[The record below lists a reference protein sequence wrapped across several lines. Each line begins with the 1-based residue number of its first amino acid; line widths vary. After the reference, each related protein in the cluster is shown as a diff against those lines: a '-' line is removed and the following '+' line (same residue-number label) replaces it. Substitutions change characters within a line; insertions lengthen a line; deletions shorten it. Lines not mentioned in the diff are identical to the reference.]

1 MNSPQAARV
10 RWLLLCI
17 FLLALSA
24 VLIYTHNAAT
34 DSADA
39 PAPPSVFLAGPYLN
53 SVGSD
58 RAAIVWLST
67 SSDLP
72 ATVTIQTETFSRQ
85 FRPTLKPIPYVR
97 AFLYLVQADGLA
109 PYTSYTYS
117 IRSGDEQ
124 LSGNFRTLSS
134 SPEQNFTFAL
144 YGDHRTAPDDHRKVA
159 DAIAAEKPL
168 FVLSSGDYVTDG
180 RIFDQWAHQFFNPAV
195 QLLLDTP
202 LWPARGNHESQ
213 GPLYRALFE
222 LPGNELYYSFDCGSA
237 TFIILD
243 SNLKNAEHRAQLH
256 WLKNHLT
263 ELRLRRPQAWLFV
276 MLHEPIFNIAGNR
289 SHWGHDDVLPLLQ
302 EARVDFVLAG
312 HSHLYERIC
321 PIRSPNGSVIQHIV
335 SGGGGAPLYSAKPS
349 PLLAHGIGISVHHYC
364 LFTVAPDSVAV
375 LVKQPDGEIIDSF
388 TVARPGPASASPAN
402 VVVENLPDKPPASLP
417 PISQQQA
424 FYYQFLPR

>member
-17 FLLALSA
+17 FFLALSA

-34 DSADA
+34 DA
-39 PAPPSVFLAGPYLN
+39 PAPPSAFLTGPYLN
-53 SVGSD
+53 SVGPD

-72 ATVTIQTETFSRQ
+72 ATVTIRTETFSRQ
-85 FRPTLKPIPYVR
+85 FRPTVKPIPYVR
-97 AFLYLVQADGLA
+97 AFLYLVQADDLA

-117 IRSGDEQ
+117 IRSGHEQ

-134 SPEQNFTFAL
+134 SGEQNFTFVL
-144 YGDHRTAPDDHRKVA
+144 YGDHRSSPDDHRKVA
-159 DAIAAEKPL
+159 DAIAAEKTL

-180 RIFDQWAHQFFNPAV
+180 RIFNQWPSQFFNPAAE
-195 QLLLDTP
+195 LLRNTP
-202 LWPARGNHESQ
+202 LWTARGNHENL

-222 LPGNELYYSFDCGSA
+222 LPGNELYYSFDCGPA

-243 SNLKNAEHRAQLH
+243 SNLKNADHQAQVG

-263 ELRLRRPQAWLFV
+263 ELRLRRPRAWLFV
-276 MLHEPIFNIAGNR
+276 MVHEPMFNIGGNR
-289 SHWGHDDVLPLLQ
+289 SHWGHDDVLSLLQ
-302 EARVDFVLAG
+302 EARVDFVLTG
-312 HSHLYERIC
+312 HSHLYERIL
-321 PIRSPNGSVIQHIV
+321 PIRSSNGSVIQHIV

-349 PLLAHGIGISVHHYC
+349 PLLASGIGISVHHYC

-375 LVKQPDGEIIDSF
+375 LVKQPDGQIIDNF
-388 TVARPGPASASPAN
+388 TVARSDSVN
-402 VVVENLPDKPPASLP
+402 VVFEKPPDKSPVLVP

-424 FYYQFLPR
+424 LHYQFLPK